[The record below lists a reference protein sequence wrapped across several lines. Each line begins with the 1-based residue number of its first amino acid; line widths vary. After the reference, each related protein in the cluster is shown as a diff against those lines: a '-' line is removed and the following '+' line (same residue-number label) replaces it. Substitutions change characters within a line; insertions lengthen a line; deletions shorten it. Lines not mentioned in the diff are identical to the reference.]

1 MSRKRDAKREAQRE
15 LARQLGVSKDAV
27 PEELRAHAR
36 VTQPELRATLD
47 VAEAKRGLLTRKRPF
62 VAHVALYVVDAAGA
76 RLAKSARFDGMI
88 ERVPGEHALHEVV
101 ADGARELVRYT
112 RPGHF
117 VALVLGLEGG
127 EPALHDAIAKGL
139 ADADG
144 LTIALEASVVHVG
157 DRAMGKVEEPRAVE
171 LAHAG
176 RSLLPADGITFGAAA
191 AMSIAA
197 AHRVHVTP
205 RLPLHSQDGRL
216 HATLLL
222 DCRL

>member
-1 MSRKRDAKREAQRE
+1 VSRKRDAKREAQRE
-15 LARQLGVSKDAV
+15 LARQLGVAKEAV

-47 VAEAKRGLLTRKRPF
+47 VAEAKRGLFTKKRPF

-76 RLAKSARFDGMI
+76 RLARSARFDGMI
-88 ERVPGEHALHEVV
+88 ERVPGEHTLHEVV

-117 VALVLGLEGG
+117 VALVVGLEGG

-139 ADADG
+139 TDPEG
-144 LTIALEASVVHVG
+144 LTIALQASVVHVG
-157 DRAMGKVEEPRAVE
+157 DRAMGKVEEPCGVE

-176 RSLLPADGITFGAAA
+176 RPLLPSEGVTYGASAA
-191 AMSIAA
+191 LSIAA

-205 RLPLHSQDGRL
+205 RIPLHSHDGRL
-216 HATLLL
+216 HASLLL